1 LKSLPGG
8 IDIGSEQHHVII
20 LNEEDKILY
29 DRKVAHRFSEFH
41 QAIKEFREIEAREKG
56 VITFA
61 IEGKN
66 GYGSPL
72 DRVLIENGFTLYN
85 VDNLKLKRFREVFGA
100 EWRNDRRDARMLA
113 KMLKLRNYVD
123 AEKEKAFVEVG
134 KVLLVKEKLKLLSRH
149 QQILIREK
157 VRIQNRL
164 RKRLLEICPD
174 ILRFGNTDN
183 KKLLRLLI
191 KYPNFTSYQ
200 KLTWEELLKIKA
212 IGKKRAALI
221 LAGLGNLHYTEELA
235 GTYETIIS
243 SYARRTLELK
253 EEIEMLDRKLK
264 ELGEGSLEVKRLR
277 SITGVG
283 TKLSSRLMGE
293 IVDINRFKNERQLAV
308 YCGVACIDDDSGKRK
323 ETKVVYKANK
333 ICKATMI
340 EIAGCTIR
348 YVSESKSYYAKKRAE
363 GKKHNHALRCLAR
376 QLIKVIFMMLKEDR
390 DYILKDEVK
399 KAA

>member
-1 LKSLPGG
+1 MKSLPGG
-8 IDIGSEQHHVII
+8 IDIGSEQHQVII
-20 LNEEDKILY
+20 LNEEDKVLY

-113 KMLKLRNYVD
+113 KMLKLRNYVE

-134 KVLLVKEKLKLLSRH
+134 KVPLVKEKLKLLSRH
-149 QQILIREK
+149 QQSLIREK

-174 ILRFGNTDN
+174 ILRFGNTDG

-212 IGKKRAALI
+212 MGKKQAALI
-221 LAGLGNLHYTEELA
+221 LAGLPNLHYTEELA
-235 GTYETIIS
+235 DTYETIIS
-243 SYARRTLELK
+243 SYARRILELK
-253 EEIEMLDRKLK
+253 EEIEMLDRKL
-264 ELGEGSLEVKRLR
+264 EEIGEGSSEVKRLR

-293 IVDINRFKNERQLAV
+293 IGDIHRFNHEGQLAV
-308 YCGVACIDDDSGKRK
+308 YCGVACVDDDSGKRK

-340 EIAGCTIR
+340 EIAGCTIKN
-348 YVSESKSYYAKKRAE
+348 VSESKAYYAKKLAE

-376 QLIKVIFMMLKEDR
+376 QLIKVIFKMLKEDR
-390 DYILKDEVK
+390 DYIKKEEVK

>member
-1 LKSLPGG
+1 MKSLPGG

-66 GYGSPL
+66 GYGSPF

-113 KMLKLRNYVD
+113 KMLKLRNYVE

-134 KVLLVKEKLKLLSRH
+134 KVPLVKEKLKLLSRH

-174 ILRFGNTDN
+174 ILRFGNTDG

-200 KLTWEELLKIKA
+200 KLTLRELLLIKA
-212 IGKKRAALI
+212 IGKKQASLI
-221 LAGLGNLHYTEELA
+221 LAGLPHLHYTEELA
-235 GTYETIIS
+235 STYETIIS
-243 SYARRTLELK
+243 SYARRILELK

-293 IVDINRFKNERQLAV
+293 IGDINRFNNEGQLAI

-333 ICKATMI
+333 LGKATMI